1 MSATASLHIVRTALF
16 LLAATVLF
24 SACNKEKPTKV
35 IITVKN
41 EDGNVVSG
49 AVVKLFANP
58 SFPLGDPTRLDNENS
73 TNGSGQVTFD
83 YTDFYKQGQAG
94 FAVLDIRATKD
105 TLLGQGIIKILE
117 EETNEETVVLMP
129 VVL

>member
-1 MSATASLHIVRTALF
+1 MSGYASLRTVRSALF
-16 LLAATVLF
+16 LLAAIVLF

-41 EDGNVVSG
+41 EQGDVVSG

-58 SFPLGDPTRLDNENS
+58 SFPLGDPTRLDKENS
-73 TNGSGQVTFD
+73 TNGAGQVTFD
-83 YTDFYKQGQAG
+83 YSEFYKQGQAG

-105 TLLGQGIIKILE
+105 TLLGQGIIKVLE

-129 VVL
+129 EVL